1 MKNVT
6 EIINDYT
13 KGEATLE
20 ETNAA
25 LKEAGTD
32 LYLDPYKNALT
43 AEEIFATKAES
54 AETATGWGL
63 LDTGTGSLDKVE
75 VKNGVLQNA
84 DLGDTYA
91 LVLIGG
97 KRYEVKGTK
106 LFEVM

>member
-25 LKEAGTD
+25 LKKAGTS

-43 AEEIFATKAES
+43 AEEILATKAES

-97 KRYEVKGTK
+97 NKYEVKGTK
-106 LFEVM
+106 LVEVM